1 MGELWDAIVEA
12 VHLIVSLDPEVR
24 EIAWRSLW
32 IAAISSSISF
42 FLISLPLGSL
52 IHFNSFPGKSLLIGL
67 IQTLFSLPSVAVGL
81 IVFVIFSRSGPLGV
95 MGLLFT
101 PKVMII
107 GQIIFVT
114 PVTLGLVISALR
126 GVDKAVPETATAL
139 GASRLQTSFITI
151 REARFA
157 IVTALMMGFARAIT
171 EVGVSIM
178 IGGNISG
185 YTRTLTTAIS
195 LETSKGAI
203 EFSLA
208 LGFIL
213 VFIALIVNVALFWLQ
228 YNQGTNPWRSFSWR
242 ISRNN

>member
-1 MGELWDAIVEA
+1 LSELWDSIVKA
-12 VHLIVSLDPEVR
+12 VDLLVSLDREVY
-24 EIAWRSLW
+24 EIAWRALW

-42 FLISLPLGSL
+42 FVISLPLGSL
-52 IHFNSFPGKSLLIGL
+52 IHFNNFPGKTLLISL
-67 IQTLFSLPSVAVGL
+67 IQTLFSLPAVAVGL
-81 IVFVIFSRSGPLGV
+81 IVFVLFSRAGPLGV

-107 GQIIFVT
+107 GQIILVT

-139 GASRLQTSFITI
+139 GANRFQVSIVTI
-151 REARFA
+151 REAKFA
-157 IVTALMMGFARAIT
+157 VILALVMGFARAIS

-178 IGGNISG
+178 VGGNIDG

-195 LETSKGAI
+195 LETAKGEI
-203 EFSLA
+203 ELSLA

-213 VFIALIVNVALFWLQ
+213 IFIALVANVALFWLQ
-228 YNQGTNPWRSFSWR
+228 HKKV
-242 ISRNN
+242 